1 MVRATLT
8 EVPRSVKRGLTLDST
23 GCYGPRMFGRKV
35 VLVAA
40 ACLVFLAGSPQPNF
54 ASDPLNVVVTVPVL
68 KDFAEQVGGS
78 HVRAISLLSG
88 SENEHT
94 YSPRPSDLVAVR
106 KARVFIEVGM
116 GLEVWVAALVK
127 NAGNSRLLV
136 VTTSKNIARIA
147 DRALEL
153 ETNGHAAGNPHI
165 WLDPEN
171 ARLMVGQI
179 AEAFA
184 EADPVRA
191 GDYRANRDRYVQ
203 QINALEAELAEQMRP
218 VTDRRV
224 VVHHP
229 AWPYFA
235 KRFGLDIAGEIITQ
249 PGAESSAR
257 HMQALVK
264 KIREGH
270 IRVIVSEPQL
280 NQKLPQMLAR
290 ETGARL
296 IVLTAMP
303 GGLPGTGTYLD
314 MLRYNVVQLVQAL
327 RAS

>member
-1 MVRATLT
+1 
-8 EVPRSVKRGLTLDST
+8 
-23 GCYGPRMFGRKV
+23 MFGRNV

-40 ACLVFLAGSPQPNF
+40 ACLAFLSGSAQPIV
-54 ASDPLNVVVTVPVL
+54 ASPPLNVVVTIPVL

-78 HVRAISLLSG
+78 HVRVMSLLSG

-106 KARVFIEVGM
+106 KAHVFIEVGM
-116 GLEVWVAALVK
+116 GLEVWVGALVR
-127 NAGNSRLLV
+127 NAGNPRLLV

-147 DRALEL
+147 DRTLGSDAHD
-153 ETNGHAAGNPHI
+153 HAAGNPHV

-184 EADPVRA
+184 EADPVHA
-191 GDYRANRDRYVQ
+191 GDYRANRDRYAHR
-203 QINALEAELAEQMRP
+203 IGALEAELADQMRS
-218 VTDRRV
+218 VTDRRI

-314 MLRYNVVQLVQAL
+314 MLRYNVTKLTEAL
-327 RAS
+327 ESHN